1 MATINP
7 VIIRDRV
14 LKNGTHKLRIAVRH
28 KSVTSYIVTN
38 IILSDPSQF
47 KNGKIVKHPEVL
59 AMNKKLRSPKEDIR
73 LYYLVIGGAI

>member
-7 VIIRDRV
+7 VIIQTKV
-14 LKNGTHKLRIAVRH
+14 LKNGAHKLRIAVRY
-28 KSVTSYIVTN
+28 KSRTSYIVTN
-38 IILSDPSQF
+38 IILTDSSQL
-47 KNGKIVKHPEVL
+47 KNGKMVKHPEVL